1 MDFKKEII
9 KELKKLVKVDISLT
23 IPKNAEHGDF
33 AFPCFNIGKNPVE
46 EAKKLEKKFKSKYIT
61 KVQAVGPFL
70 NFFVNNNIVV
80 ENTLKEINKKQELY
94 GIQKLSNEK
103 IVIEFP
109 SPNTNKPLHLGHV
122 RNMVLGT
129 GVSNLLKAIG
139 NKIYHVNLVNDKGVH
154 ICKSML
160 AYQKYGKNKKPD
172 IKTDHFVGQYYVKF
186 DEEVKKNAQLETEA
200 QDMLNA
206 WEQGDKEVVK
216 LWKKMRNWA
225 LKGMDETYAKFNLD
239 FNKVYFE
246 SEIYYKGREVVKKAL
261 KKGLLYEKEGAVFAP
276 LKDLQDKV
284 LLRSD
289 GTTVYM
295 TQDLYLAEQK
305 IKDFKA
311 SSSIYVVASEQN
323 FHFKQLFSILE
334 LLGNSWAKKCY
345 HLSYGMVLLP
355 DGKMKSREGTVVD
368 ADNLIDEVVTLASD
382 EIKKRHHLG
391 KKLLDE
397 RSRQVAMGAI
407 RFYLLKNDPI
417 KDMVYNPKESI
428 SFEGETG
435 PYVQYAHARCCAIL
449 RKAKEH
455 NLSVVNTVNHSLFGV
470 AEEIKL
476 LKLLYEFPS
485 VVGKSANDY
494 KTHHIANYLISL
506 AQAFNEFYHKCP
518 VISEVR
524 DQTKARLLL
533 VDSVRQVLEN
543 GLGLLGIGAPKV
555 M

>member
-1 MDFKKEII
+1 M
-9 KELKKLVKVDISLT
+9 
-23 IPKNAEHGDF
+23 
-33 AFPCFNIGKNPVE
+33 
-46 EAKKLEKKFKSKYIT
+46 
-61 KVQAVGPFL
+61 
-70 NFFVNNNIVV
+70 NFFLNNNIIV

-122 RNMVLGT
+122 RNIVLGT

-206 WEQGDKEVVK
+206 WEQGDKEVIK

-246 SEIYYKGREVVKKAL
+246 SEIYYEGREVVKKAL

-276 LKDLQDKV
+276 LTDLQDKV

-368 ADNLIDEVVTLASD
+368 ADNLIDEVITLAKD

-391 KKLLDE
+391 KKILDE
-397 RSRQVAMGAI
+397 RSMKVAMGAI

-435 PYVQYAHARCCAIL
+435 PYVQYTHARCCSIIDKKGTL
-449 RKAKEH
+449 KSNIDFSLLKSQNEI
-455 NLSVVNTVNHSLFGV
+455 NLV
-470 AEEIKL
+470 KL
-476 LKLLYEFPS
+476 LKIFPEKVKEAAMNHKPSTLCHYLLALCQS
-485 VVGKSANDY
+485 
-494 KTHHIANYLISL
+494 
-506 AQAFNEFYHKCP
+506 FNTFYHNSK
-518 VISEVR
+518 VISE
-524 DQTKARLLL
+524 DEKLTDARILL
-533 VDSVRQVLEN
+533 VDSVRQVIDN
-543 GLGLLGIGAPKV
+543 GLLLLGIESPRQ